1 MATAATCGSDY
12 NVRAMREPAS
22 IRQAM
27 KPFGK
32 LVSFDDALRTA
43 LSLAERP
50 PVTDRV
56 HVTEAVGR
64 VTVDA
69 VRSPVDV
76 PSTDRAAM
84 DGYAVIA
91 ADLASATSGAPVRL
105 RTAGRILAGD
115 LGEAALLPGSCIE
128 VATGAQLPHGSD
140 AVVPVEHTRDD
151 GDDGVLVDV
160 PSRVGKHV
168 SRRGEDLQSGDPVVA
183 AGKVVSP
190 ATSGVL
196 ASIGVSEIDVVKA
209 PRILLIP
216 TGDELVPLGEELLPG
231 QSYDSN
237 SVALRALLS
246 ATTPVVERSPVVGD
260 DATAL
265 AAALEDP
272 QWDLVVTLGGTS
284 VGRHDLVLDVVRSV
298 GEVLVHGVALKP
310 GKPLLLA
317 RVGDT
322 AVVGLPGFP
331 TSCLMTGY
339 IFVEPMVRVMA
350 GLAPGFRSRVDAE
363 LAEEVD
369 SPQGKRQFLTVKLAN
384 GKAVPAYRASSALTS
399 VSAADG
405 WIEIPEDTTR
415 AEAGA
420 RFEVTLF

>member
-1 MATAATCGSDY
+1 
-12 NVRAMREPAS
+12 
-22 IRQAM
+22 M
-27 KPFGK
+27 KPFGE
-32 LVSFDDALRTA
+32 LVSFDDARRTA

-50 PVTDRV
+50 AVTDRV

-64 VTVDA
+64 VTVDSI
-69 VRSPVDV
+69 RSPVDV

-91 ADLASATSGAPVRL
+91 ADLVGATGGAPVRL
-105 RTAGRILAGD
+105 RAAGRILAGD
-115 LGEAALLPGSCIE
+115 LGDAALQAGNCIE
-128 VATGAQLPHGSD
+128 VATGAQLPRGSD
-140 AVVPVEHTRDD
+140 AVVPVEHTRED
-151 GDDGVLVDV
+151 GDGVVVDV
-160 PSRVGKHV
+160 PSNVGEHV
-168 SRRGEDLQSGDPVVA
+168 SRRGEDLHRGDPVIA
-183 AGKVVSP
+183 AGQLVSP

-209 PRILLIP
+209 PRVLLIP
-216 TGDELVPLGEELLPG
+216 TGDELVPLGEELRPG

-246 ATTPVVERSPVVGD
+246 ATTAVVERSPVVGD
-260 DATAL
+260 DAAAL
-265 AAALEDP
+265 AAAFEDP
-272 QWDLVVTLGGTS
+272 QWDLVVTLGATS
-284 VGRHDLVLDVVRSV
+284 VGRHDLVLDVVRSL

-350 GLAPGFRSRVDAE
+350 GLAPDFRSRVSAE
-363 LAEEVD
+363 LAEEVH
-369 SPQGKRQFLTVKLAN
+369 SPPRKRQFLTVKLVN

-405 WIEIPEDTTR
+405 WVEIPEGTTR
-415 AEAGA
+415 AAAGA

>member
-1 MATAATCGSDY
+1 
-12 NVRAMREPAS
+12 
-22 IRQAM
+22 M
-27 KPFGK
+27 KPFGE
-32 LVSFDDALRTA
+32 LVSFDDARRTA

-50 PVTDRV
+50 AVTDRV

-64 VTVDA
+64 VTVGS

-91 ADLASATSGAPVRL
+91 ADLVNATSGAPVRL
-105 RTAGRILAGD
+105 RAAGRILAGD
-115 LGEAALLPGSCIE
+115 LGEAALQPGSCIE
-128 VATGAQLPHGSD
+128 VATGAQLPRGSD
-140 AVVPVEHTRDD
+140 AVVPVEHTRED
-151 GDDGVLVDV
+151 GDGVLVDV
-160 PSRVGKHV
+160 PRSVGEHV
-168 SRRGEDLQSGDPVVA
+168 SRRGEDLQCGDPVIA
-183 AGKVVSP
+183 PGQVVSP

-209 PRILLIP
+209 PHVLLIP
-216 TGDELVPLGEELLPG
+216 TGDELVPLGEELRPG

-237 SVALRALLS
+237 SVALHALLS
-246 ATTPVVERSPVVGD
+246 ATSAAVERSPVVGD
-260 DATAL
+260 DAAAL
-265 AAALEDP
+265 AAALQDP

-284 VGRHDLVLDVVRSV
+284 VGRHDLVLDVVRSL

-350 GLAPGFRSRVDAE
+350 GLAPDFRSRVSAE
-363 LAEEVD
+363 LAEDVD
-369 SPQGKRQFLTVKLAN
+369 SPPRKRQFLTVKLAN

-399 VSAADG
+399 ISAADG

-415 AEAGA
+415 AAAGA